1 MSKKIVIP
9 GELLTDQRKK
19 LGHNVYVSNNKIY
32 SQVVGILSESNDYV
46 SVIALN
52 GTYKANL
59 NDGIVLIVKDDLPNG
74 YVLEYNS
81 FTDTFLPRSMIRKEL
96 KKGQIIFARLS
107 SINDNDTIDIDHINI
122 LPKGRLI
129 SVSPVKVPRLIGKND
144 SMLNLFKNLLKANIV
159 IGKNGW
165 IWYSCDNYL
174 LLEKVI
180 SLVANN
186 SQKSNLTNSIKEYI
200 EKNI

>member
-1 MSKKIVIP
+1 MDKKIVIP
-9 GELLTDQRKK
+9 GEFLTDQRKK
-19 LGHNVYVSNNKIY
+19 LGSNVFLLNNKVY
-32 SQVVGILSESNDYV
+32 SQVVGLLSESTDYI
-46 SVIALN
+46 SVVALN
-52 GTYKANL
+52 GIYKPNV
-59 NDGIVLIVKDDLPNG
+59 NDGIILIVKDDLPNG

-81 FTDTFLPRSMIRKEL
+81 FTDTFLPKSMIKKEL

-107 SINDNDTIDIDHINI
+107 SVNDNDTIDIDHINI
-122 LPKGRLI
+122 LPKGRLFNA
-129 SVSPVKVPRLIGKND
+129 SPVKVPRLIGKND

-165 IWYSCDNYL
+165 IWYNCDNYL
-174 LLEKVI
+174 ILENAI
-180 SLVANN
+180 NLIINN